1 MLREANAMTAA
12 ISIEWTDA
20 AWDPVVGCTRK
31 SAACRHCYAEAL
43 TAASAQDKQWG
54 YDFAEMGPAG
64 PSWTG
69 AIALRE
75 DRLPLPLALENP
87 RRILVNALSD
97 LFHESAP
104 MAMIDRV
111 FAIMALAPRHIFQV
125 LTKRPKTMQPYIAD
139 KATPGRI
146 AQAMKEIAP
155 GAASPDTLEGWPLPH
170 VWLGVT
176 AENQK
181 EAERR
186 IPVLL
191 QTPAAV
197 RWIAAEPL
205 LEPLDLKLG
214 SWLRDAP
221 GREASSGAGPWL
233 DWVVAGGEIGAEA
246 QSCHPDWARSLRDQ
260 CAKGGTPFFWRQWG
274 EHIPNVGVTA
284 DASQEPIPLTWERL
298 GAGPARRTLDGLLH
312 EAFPKTLCSPAVS

>member
-1 MLREANAMTAA
+1 MEAGSQRHWAYAMIADVT
-12 ISIEWTDA
+12 IEWTDTT
-20 AWDPVVGCTRK
+20 WDPLVGCTRK

-54 YDFAEMGPAG
+54 YGFAEVGPAG

-75 DRLPLPLALENP
+75 DRLALPLAWDAP

-104 MAMIDRV
+104 IETIDRV
-111 FAIMALAPRHIFQV
+111 FAIMALAPRHIFQI
-125 LTKRPKTMQPYIAD
+125 LTKRPKIMQTYIAD

-146 AQAMKEIAP
+146 THAIDEIAP
-155 GAASPDTLEGWPLPH
+155 NPNAHAIAAWPLPN

-197 RWIAAEPL
+197 RWVAAEPL
-205 LEPLDLKLG
+205 LEPLELKLG
-214 SWLRDAP
+214 TWLRDAP
-221 GREASSGAGPWL
+221 QRVASSGIGPWL
-233 DWVVAGGEIGAEA
+233 DWVVAGGEIGVDA
-246 QSCHPDWARSLRDQ
+246 QPCHPDWARSLRDQ
-260 CAKGGTPFFWRQWG
+260 CAKGGTAFYWRQWG
-274 EHIPNVGVTA
+274 EYIPTVGVTA
-284 DASQEPIPLTWERL
+284 GAGPEPIPLTWERL
-298 GAGPARRTLDGLLH
+298 GARPATRTLDGFLH
-312 EAFPKTLCSPAVS
+312 ETFPET

>member
-1 MLREANAMTAA
+1 MAA
-12 ISIEWTDA
+12 GSQRHWAYGMIADVTIEWTDTI
-20 AWDPVVGCTRK
+20 WDPLVGCTRK

-54 YDFAEMGPAG
+54 YGFAEVGPAG

-75 DRLPLPLALENP
+75 DRLALPLAWDTP

-104 MAMIDRV
+104 IETIDRV
-111 FAIMALAPRHIFQV
+111 FAIMALAPHHTFQI
-125 LTKRPKTMQPYIAD
+125 LTKRPKIMQTYIAD
-139 KATPGRI
+139 KAMPGRI
-146 AQAMKEIAP
+146 THAIDEIAP
-155 GAASPDTLEGWPLPH
+155 GANAHAIAAWPLPN

-197 RWIAAEPL
+197 RWVAAEPL

-214 SWLRDAP
+214 TWLRDALQ
-221 GREASSGAGPWL
+221 RDASSGIGPWL
-233 DWVVAGGEIGAEA
+233 DWVVAGGEIGVEA
-246 QSCHPDWARSLRDQ
+246 QPCHPDWARSLRDQ
-260 CAKGGTPFFWRQWG
+260 CAKGGTAFFWRQWG
-274 EHIPNVGVTA
+274 ENIPTVGVTA
-284 DASQEPIPLTWERL
+284 GARPEPILLTWERL
-298 GAGPARRTLDGLLH
+298 GARPARRTLDGFLH
-312 EAFPKTLCSPAVS
+312 ETFPET